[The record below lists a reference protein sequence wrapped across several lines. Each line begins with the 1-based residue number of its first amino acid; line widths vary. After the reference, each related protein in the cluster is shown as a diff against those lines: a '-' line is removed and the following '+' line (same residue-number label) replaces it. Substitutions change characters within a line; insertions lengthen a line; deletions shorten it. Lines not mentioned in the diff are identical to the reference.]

1 MIRNVNMSETGAQLF
16 ARLEGRR
23 CLKDIEPQIFPEDCG
38 PSQGDIVELHGTEG
52 TAKTEMLYHL
62 IVRCILPTKHG
73 GLEAEVVFVDTDF
86 HFDTLRLVTVLEA
99 RLSQKTAGATSEKRR
114 KEGAEEEEEGDEETV
129 KACLRRLF
137 VVHCSSSAQM
147 LLSLHYLE
155 GWFSSRPALGL
166 LVLDSISAFYWQD
179 RSGGGE
185 SVSQQEANL
194 RKCALLL
201 DRLRRDYGIVVF
213 ATVHAVMRNYGSSD
227 ASSSTAPRPPE
238 APSPSS
244 SSSSSLFSSSNS
256 RRWSAVLDFDKP
268 YLCRAWQ
275 RLVTQ
280 RLVFSKSDVLKD
292 RRPVFSVACTTTRTR
307 GVKRSSFCVTDA
319 GMQFL

>member
-1 MIRNVNMSETGAQLF
+1 MSETGAQLF

-23 CLKDIEPQIFPEDCG
+23 CLKDIEPQLFPEDCG
-38 PSQGDIVELHGTEG
+38 PLQGDIVELHGTEG

-73 GLEAEVVFVDTDF
+73 GLEAEVMFVDTDF
-86 HFDTLRLVTVLEA
+86 HFDTLRLVTILEA
-99 RLSQKTAGATSEKRR
+99 RLAQLAAGAASEKHP
-114 KEGAEEEEEGDEETV
+114 KEGTEEEEGDEETV

-147 LLSLHYLE
+147 LLSFHYLE

-185 SVSQQEANL
+185 SVPRQEANL
-194 RKCALLL
+194 RKCAQLL

-213 ATVHAVMRNYGSSD
+213 ATVHAVMRNYGSSE
-227 ASSSTAPRPPE
+227 ASSSTAPRPCE

-244 SSSSSLFSSSNS
+244 SSSSSSNS
-256 RRWSAVLDFDKP
+256 RRWSTVVDFDKP

-275 RLVTQ
+275 RLVTH
-280 RLVFSKSDVLKD
+280 RLVFSKSDILKG

-307 GVKRSSFCVTDA
+307 GVKRSSFCIADT
-319 GMQFL
+319 GLQFL